1 MTIEPTTV
9 AIAET
14 EKTLRIISS
23 IIKKNGRKILH
34 QYPITSTQ
42 FIALQWVTEKGNLTI
57 GELSKRIGL
66 AFSTTT
72 DLVDRMENNNLVER
86 IRDEKDRRVVRIR
99 ALDKGKN
106 IIKEVVKN
114 RQEYVGTVLSSISVE
129 KVEEMNEALH
139 VLLEQMRDLDER
151 QI

>member
-1 MTIEPTTV
+1 MTTEPTLA

-42 FIALQWVTEKGNLTI
+42 FIALQWVTDKGNLTI

-72 DLVDRMENNNLVER
+72 DLVDRMEKNKLVER
-86 IRDEKDRRVVRIR
+86 IRDENDRRVVRIR

-106 IIKEVVKN
+106 IIKEVVKK
-114 RQEYVGTVLSSISVE
+114 RQEYVGTVLSSLSVE
-129 KVEEMNEALH
+129 RMEEMNEALL
-139 VLLEQMRDLDER
+139 VLLEHMRTLDEK